1 MKKGYTLIEIV
12 IVTVIIG
19 IVLPIILNV
28 VFIVFREQAK
38 VVKMQE
44 MRKRGDMAMDFVVNT
59 LKRNVEKVYDGSGN
73 ELCSSSSL
81 GNNSAEQNGGTNIM
95 FFQLRDTVQGG
106 ATQPYVSFVP
116 DPNGTDLRV
125 GLYSGLGGTG
135 PTLVEDAPFTVSEGG
150 YTYNRLL
157 IRCDRLNDFA
167 PPRLRVAFTVEDAE
181 GARLEYSTY
190 VQLQLSQNL

>member
-19 IVLPIILNV
+19 IVLPIILNT

-59 LKRNVEKVYDGSGN
+59 LKRHAEKIYDASGN
-73 ELCSSSSL
+73 ELCSSSTL
-81 GNNSAEQNGGTNIM
+81 GNNNAEQNGGGNVM
-95 FFQLRDTVQGG
+95 FFQLRDTVRGS

-125 GLYSGLGGTG
+125 GLYSALGGAG
-135 PTLVEDAPFTVSEGG
+135 PTVMEEAPFTVSEGG
-150 YTYNRLL
+150 YIYNNLL
-157 IRCDRLNDFA
+157 IRCDRLNDFS
-167 PPRLRVAFTVEDAE
+167 PPRLRVAFTIEDTE
-181 GARLEYSTY
+181 GARLEYGTY
-190 VQLQLSQNL
+190 IQLQLSQNL